1 MNYEWIYQ
9 NFKQNTDGT
18 EDTDAPFFEKASE
31 MELEA
36 LTKLYDTCLTH
47 SAVWAEHDIYH
58 LRELKIPESM
68 VQFYQEMN
76 PTNVPMNDAGLYLA
90 DLNRIREEY
99 TQLVPGCYLIKFG
112 FIVIATTIGGN
123 PILADLYDKYTAIYI
138 CEHNLLSLEQENGHS
153 VLSYVFPPEALQE
166 QYKENPIPVNRDTLV
181 QCFVPIEKSFEDFMT
196 KLSRNEYESDLEDLL
211 E

>member
-1 MNYEWIYQ
+1 MNDTWIYQ
-9 NFKQNTDGT
+9 KFQSYANNTGDVEG
-18 EDTDAPFFEKASE
+18 PWFEKASE
-31 MELEA
+31 LELA
-36 LTKLYDTCLTH
+36 VLTQLYDTCLAH

-90 DLNRIREEY
+90 DLNRMRDEY

-112 FIVIATTIGGN
+112 FMVIATTIGGN
-123 PILADLYDKYTAIYI
+123 SILADLYDEHTAIYI
-138 CEHNLLSLEQENGHS
+138 CDHNLLSLEQENGQS
-153 VLSYVFPPEALQE
+153 VLSYVFPPETLQE
-166 QYKENPIPVNRDTLV
+166 QYEENPIPVNRTTLV
-181 QCFVPIEKSFEDFMT
+181 QCLIPIEESFEDFMT
-196 KLSRNEYESDLEDLL
+196 KLSRNEYEFDLEDLL